1 MAEPV
6 VTVASGGRPVVDVT
20 ASAPKFGKAV
30 TEAAA
35 GKGSPVT
42 KVTTYGQP
50 VTYLVVATNG
60 DKHPK

>member
-1 MAEPV
+1 MP
-6 VTVASGGRPVVDVT
+6 GFGR
-20 ASAPKFGKAV
+20 AV

-50 VTYLVVATNG
+50 VVYLVVATNG

>member
-1 MAEPV
+1 MPV
-6 VTVASGGRPVVDVT
+6 VTVTSGGQPVVDVT
-20 ASAPKFGKAV
+20 ATMPGFGKAV

-35 GKGSPVT
+35 GKGTPVT
-42 KVTTYGQP
+42 KVTTYGMA

>member
-20 ASAPKFGKAV
+20 ATMPGFGRAV

-42 KVTTYGQP
+42 KVAAYGQP